1 MNATVGPVR
10 AAVIGARFQSGS
22 TRGLTRRSTRAP
34 MSPRTRAPIVG
45 HVFGR
50 VRWILPFLA
59 GVLALLVVASA
70 LQTDP
75 EPALHGR
82 GLIVLLALI
91 AFVAL
96 LAYAVVYR
104 TQYVDPPPRSW
115 MLAGIGTCALVLA
128 IAQPDGAGVLAL
140 YITLGVS
147 CATLEPRRAIPA
159 FTAGIVV
166 VSALH
171 ELIARDGT
179 LADTIIADSSAVI
192 FFFMGYMARQFR
204 LGQARAEQLV
214 EELEASRE
222 AQAQAVTLRERQH
235 LSREMHD
242 VLAHSLS
249 ALAVQLEGARL
260 LARRTGAD
268 ASVVEAVERSH
279 HLARGGLEEARRA
292 IEALRGGEMP
302 GPDRL
307 GALADQFRE
316 QTGVDTALAF
326 DGDPR
331 ELSSEA
337 RLAVYR
343 TAQEALTNVRRHTDA
358 EHVDLRLRYA
368 DDGTWLTVEDR
379 GPRTNGTHE
388 PGLGYGLTGMR
399 ERAELLGGRLAA
411 APTAEGFR
419 VELYIPA

>member
-1 MNATVGPVR
+1 
-10 AAVIGARFQSGS
+10 
-22 TRGLTRRSTRAP
+22 
-34 MSPRTRAPIVG
+34 
-45 HVFGR
+45 
-50 VRWILPFLA
+50 
-59 GVLALLVVASA
+59 
-70 LQTDP
+70 
-75 EPALHGR
+75 
-82 GLIVLLALI
+82 
-91 AFVAL
+91 
-96 LAYAVVYR
+96 
-104 TQYVDPPPRSW
+104 
-115 MLAGIGTCALVLA
+115 
-128 IAQPDGAGVLAL
+128 
-140 YITLGVS
+140 
-147 CATLEPRRAIPA
+147 
-159 FTAGIVV
+159 VV

-179 LADTIIADSSAVI
+179 LTDTIIADSSAVI

-249 ALAVQLEGARL
+249 ALAVQLEAARL

-279 HLARGGLEEARRA
+279 HLAKGGLEEARRA